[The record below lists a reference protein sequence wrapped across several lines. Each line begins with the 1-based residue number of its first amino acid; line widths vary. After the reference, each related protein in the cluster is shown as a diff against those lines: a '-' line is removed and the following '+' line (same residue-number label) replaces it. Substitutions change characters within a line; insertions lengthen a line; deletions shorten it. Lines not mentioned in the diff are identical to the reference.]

1 VRTGGVEVNPGVVRR
16 GPRIT
21 GGENKV
27 GARCHLETARVGTAS
42 YMVLTG
48 ELDLSCVKRFGESLG
63 KMAADDP
70 QDFVI
75 DLRSVTFIDSTG
87 LALLIKADTTAREE
101 GFQLHVVRSPTEI
114 VKAVFEA
121 SGVDKLL
128 PLVDAPP
135 QLQR

>member
-1 VRTGGVEVNPGVVRR
+1 VNPDVVRH
-16 GPRIT
+16 GPRIA
-21 GGENKV
+21 GGESKV
-27 GARCHLETARVGTAS
+27 GARCHLETARVGGAS

-48 ELDLSCVKRFGESLG
+48 ELDLSCVKRFRETLA
-63 KMAADDP
+63 KMASDDP
-70 QDFVI
+70 ADLIV

-87 LALLIKADTTAREE
+87 LALLIKTDAMAREE
-101 GFQLHVVRSPTEI
+101 GFHLHVVRSPTEI

-135 QLQR
+135 QLQV